1 MTEISDM
8 HVCADG
14 TLGDL
19 LMVIDMQNVYLEG
32 QPWGC
37 VRTGEVMERIK
48 TLIDS
53 HAPDNVIFTR
63 YMPPRHPV
71 GTWEQYNIENREIN
85 ENAWMSAM
93 IEGCGPYLEK
103 YPLFTKSCY
112 SSYGSREVKAL
123 ASRARRVLLCGVV
136 AECCVLFTL
145 LSGIDAGDKMVYL
158 KDACSGVSREHEAM
172 VENIAAYYAPMH
184 TEVMSCSEYIES
196 KKPGK

>member
-1 MTEISDM
+1 MTENSDM

-37 VRTGEVMERIK
+37 VRTGKALENIK
-48 TLIDS
+48 MLIES
-53 HAPDNVIFTR
+53 HVPDNVIFTR
-63 YMPPRHPV
+63 YMPPEHPV
-71 GTWEQYNIENREIN
+71 GTWERYNIENKEIN

-93 IEGCGPYLEK
+93 IDDCVPYLEK
-103 YPLFTKSCY
+103 YPLFTKSRY
-112 SSYGSREVKAL
+112 SSYSNAEVKAL

-158 KDACSGVSREHEAM
+158 KDACSGVSEEHELM
-172 VENIAAYYAPMH
+172 VEKIAAYYAPMH
-184 TEVMSCSEYIES
+184 TAVMTCSEYMES
-196 KKPGK
+196 KKPDE